1 MRRLETGKRAVK
13 YLQFVLCLLVFVS
26 LNSRDVTAE
35 VVELKPVN
43 VHAMDVNL
51 LAVSKQLKNNKI
63 VRSQFRQEKKI
74 QVLKRPLLSSGR
86 FLFSDVDGL
95 YWQIEKP
102 LYSAVIVTDNAVF
115 EKRDGKTVVIAEAKK
130 QPMLNGFGTIFKSLF
145 SGDMD
150 SLSKVFD
157 LQFSGD
163 VSAWTLVLKPKPSIL
178 SKVFKEIT
186 LSGGAYVDA
195 IFLDEV
201 NGDYTELSFVDVD
214 TGSRPLSKQEQQY
227 FER

>member
-1 MRRLETGKRAVK
+1 MK
-13 YLQFVLCLLVFVS
+13 YLQFVLCLLVIVS
-26 LNSRDVTAE
+26 LSSRDVIAE
-35 VVELKPVN
+35 SVALKPVS

-51 LAVSKQLKNNKI
+51 LAVNKQLKNNKI

-86 FLFSDVDGL
+86 FLFSDIDGL

-102 LYSAVIVTDNAVF
+102 LYTAVIVTDDAVF

-130 QPMLNGFGTIFKSLF
+130 QPMISSFGTIFKSLF

-150 SLSKVFD
+150 SLSQVFD
-157 LQFSGD
+157 LQFAGD
-163 VSAWTLVLKPKPSIL
+163 VSAWTLVLKPKPSML

-186 LSGGAYVDA
+186 LSGGEYIDA

-201 NGDYTELSFVDVD
+201 NGDYTELSFVEVD
-214 TGSRPLSKQEQQY
+214 AGSRPLSKQEQQY
-227 FER
+227 FE